1 MFNLILIFVIIFLV
15 VSIILNFIF
24 YQKRKSRLPIT
35 DLPFLEI
42 PLANMLLNAVN
53 SKDIKE
59 IYRSMI
65 SSSKIIFNFSSCFI
79 YLFNH
84 ERNYLVCKERFPSI
98 NLKKKYE
105 KISMSD
111 EKHFLVRVVLD
122 NKPYIVPDIL
132 YDKRIQGELLISNT
146 TNGLIAYPIK
156 LFNFIEGVFLINFDN
171 NAAFTEE
178 QLAKLELIMLIS
190 QALIIGIKSNERMEN
205 VFSNFN
211 KLEDDYK
218 QEIKLMQ
225 EELLLSGKLS
235 SLGVLASGIAHEIR
249 NPLTV
254 VKMLVNELF
263 NSINNANYAEDIQ
276 VIKTEID
283 RMDEIVTQFLEFAR
297 PKELNKIKCNINRL
311 LRETINFLE
320 IELKNKNIM
329 VKQNL
334 YSTLPTTNCD
344 NNLMKQVFINIIL
357 NAIDAI
363 HCVGMDNGLLI
374 IKTSVQ
380 IRKKRDGSATSFI
393 KIAFEDNGTGIPTD
407 MVNKLFDP
415 FITSKEKGIGLG
427 LSTSYRIIENHK
439 GIIEAKN
446 RVEGGARFIIYL
458 PIE

>member
-1 MFNLILIFVIIFLV
+1 
-15 VSIILNFIF
+15 
-24 YQKRKSRLPIT
+24 
-35 DLPFLEI
+35 
-42 PLANMLLNAVN
+42 
-53 SKDIKE
+53 
-59 IYRSMI
+59 
-65 SSSKIIFNFSSCFI
+65 
-79 YLFNH
+79 
-84 ERNYLVCKERFPSI
+84 
-98 NLKKKYE
+98 
-105 KISMSD
+105 
-111 EKHFLVRVVLD
+111 
-122 NKPYIVPDIL
+122 
-132 YDKRIQGELLISNT
+132 
-146 TNGLIAYPIK
+146 
-156 LFNFIEGVFLINFDN
+156 
-171 NAAFTEE
+171 
-178 QLAKLELIMLIS
+178 
-190 QALIIGIKSNERMEN
+190 
-205 VFSNFN
+205 
-211 KLEDDYK
+211 
-218 QEIKLMQ
+218 
-225 EELLLSGKLS
+225 
-235 SLGVLASGIAHEIR
+235 
-249 NPLTV
+249 
-254 VKMLVNELF
+254 
-263 NSINNANYAEDIQ
+263 